1 MVVGICFAV
10 EVSQLFHTSGLD
22 AFRATT
28 VGQLVLGSGFDPLDL
43 ASYAAGVLAAALL
56 ESAAGRSSATA

>member
-10 EVSQLFHTSGLD
+10 EASQLFHTPGLD

-28 VGQLVLGSGFDPLDL
+28 VGQLVLGSGFDSLDL
-43 ASYAAGVLAAALL
+43 ASYTAGVLAAALL